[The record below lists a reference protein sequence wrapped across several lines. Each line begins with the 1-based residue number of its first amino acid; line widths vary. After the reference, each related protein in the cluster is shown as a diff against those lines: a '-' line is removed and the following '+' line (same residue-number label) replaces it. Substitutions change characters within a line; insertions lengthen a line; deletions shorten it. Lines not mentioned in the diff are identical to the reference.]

1 MYVGALYTFKI
12 RGLWLTPG
20 TSLRHPDLD
29 QQKKNVQ
36 SDFMKKLLI
45 NPDVKSLDLVLK
57 SVLARITG
65 ARTLF
70 AIAATA
76 ADPGRTSAQPAG
88 GING

>member
-1 MYVGALYTFKI
+1 
-12 RGLWLTPG
+12 
-20 TSLRHPDLD
+20 
-29 QQKKNVQ
+29 
-36 SDFMKKLLI
+36 MKKLLI